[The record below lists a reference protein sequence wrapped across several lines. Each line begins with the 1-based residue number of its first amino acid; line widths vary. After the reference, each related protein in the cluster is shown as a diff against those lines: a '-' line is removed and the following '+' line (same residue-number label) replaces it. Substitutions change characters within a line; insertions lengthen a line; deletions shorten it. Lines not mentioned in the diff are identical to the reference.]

1 MNHGNKKK
9 MEMGGS
15 FDDMLRAYEL
25 SLLDKTRVPD
35 EEDIPSLSERTSDAF
50 ELGEIVWDTEMGKY
64 DVVVG
69 IFKGKT
75 NTGDEYIVKTTFG
88 GIRPVEILRKRGELG
103 DSGNAMDMLSAI
115 TNYGYMKGKFPE
127 DYPPILNMP
136 KMAKGGT
143 LELDPKQAKKA
154 FHLPIEMA
162 IYVPSTSDVDKV
174 ISDSEMKKRVA
185 EVSTYLSNIFGGY
198 TSQETIGGYV
208 DSKGNLVNEDVVRVV
223 SFGATD
229 KFEKNKAKILK
240 KIAEWCSKWSQEA
253 IGFEVEGDLYYIPEN
268 FAKGGNIRKYANGGS
283 VFYIPYTTEISF
295 KHKDDMDGVRRTST
309 FTKQI
314 DSSIAFEEARTI
326 AEEAID
332 ERLGFEGYDK
342 DDISEIEI
350 DDFYLGMPEEEDEK
364 KFRGEVGI
372 EENDEIL
379 PEIERSGRWG
389 DEYALLCDELANYKM
404 GGRIKNALKKRFGKS
419 KRGDV
424 EIMEVEE
431 IQESNNPKDMMK
443 TLNYDPQMILSALKE
458 AKDLAPETARSL
470 DLYMASQIRN
480 KQKFSDFLNA
490 TPNELLGRRFAVGGE
505 VKFVD
510 LSDYQSPRTIWESR
524 KSKNTNQNSFG
535 SFAHRINKKYI
546 GDYYLYRLSD
556 FDEDY
561 YSHIPLKKGE
571 ILARIET
578 DNMVGGEMP
587 LVKINIDKGRVY
599 FMSDDNDRFSDED
612 EKNPK
617 FDRASADVI
626 YLSLDK
632 AILRYVDFKH
642 KFAKGGRINDFEK
655 ILLDRD
661 FKKYSG
667 KYNQDVYSND
677 GYLKNFDVKITD
689 NGDIAQLYSPNE
701 YNWQTFISFLEP
713 QKLANFLDSQDY
725 ETKEIQDFT
734 LYAKGGDVKEDVL
747 EVSNQL
753 ANASKMHKQQS
764 QELKRL
770 SKKMA
775 KGGGVSKM
783 SYDEFIET
791 LRPYQIEGGFGSTLK
806 KGMKMYYLKSTHPLF
821 NKNFDHQ
828 NKRKAYK
835 EYVDFISQ
843 DGNERFREP
852 KGYAKGGEV
861 G

>member
-15 FDDMLRAYEL
+15 FDEMLRAYEL

-50 ELGEIVWDTEMGKY
+50 ELGEIVWDTEKGEY
-64 DVVVG
+64 GVVIG
-69 IFKGKT
+69 IYYGQ
-75 NTGDEYIVKTTFG
+75 TGDEYEVRLDSSG
-88 GIRPVEILRKRGELG
+88 MQPVDILRKRGELG
-103 DSGNAMDMLSAI
+103 DSGNAMDLLSAI
-115 TNYGYMKGKFPE
+115 GRYERLLNKFPE
-127 DYPPILNMP
+127 YTNDYPPILNKP
-136 KMAKGGT
+136 KMAKGGN
-143 LELDPKQAKKA
+143 
-154 FHLPIEMA
+154 
-162 IYVPSTSDVDKV
+162 V
-174 ISDSEMKKRVA
+174 
-185 EVSTYLSNIFGGY
+185 
-198 TSQETIGGYV
+198 
-208 DSKGNLVNEDVVRVV
+208 
-223 SFGATD
+223 
-229 KFEKNKAKILK
+229 
-240 KIAEWCSKWSQEA
+240 
-253 IGFEVEGDLYYIPEN
+253 
-268 FAKGGNIRKYANGGS
+268 RKYANGGS
-283 VFYIPYTTEISF
+283 VFYIPYTTEFSF
-295 KHKDDMDGVRRTST
+295 KHKDDMDGIRRTSA

-314 DSSIAFEEARTI
+314 DSSLSFEEARTI
-326 AEEAID
+326 SEEWID
-332 ERLGFEGYDK
+332 ERWAYDDLDK
-342 DDISEIEI
+342 DDVSEVVI
-350 DDFYLGMPEEEDEK
+350 DDFYLGMPEEDDEK

-372 EENDEIL
+372 EENDEML

-424 EIMEVEE
+424 EIMDVEE
-431 IQESNNPKDMMK
+431 IQESNNPQDMMQ

-458 AKDLAPETARSL
+458 AKGLAPETARSL

-490 TPNELLGRRFAVGGE
+490 TPNELLGRSFAVGGE

-510 LSDYQSPRTIWESR
+510 LSDNQSPRTIWESR

-535 SFAHRINKKYI
+535 AFAHRINKKYI

-587 LVKINIDKGRVY
+587 LVKINIDNGRVY

-617 FDRASADVI
+617 FDRASANVI

-632 AILRYVDFKH
+632 AILRYLDSKH
-642 KFAKGGRINDFEK
+642 KFAKGGEVEQQYKIYSAILEGSLEEDPLDYARGMDWMSSEYEMVDSLPTYHRYVDTINGIDVYYDYGADYYFFVESNDPQIMAKGGRINDFEK

-667 KYNQDVYSND
+667 KYNQDVYSNN

-689 NGDIAQLYSPNE
+689 NGDVAQLYSPNE

-725 ETKEIQDFT
+725 ETKQIQDFT
-734 LYAKGGDVKEDVL
+734 LYAKGGNVKEDVL

-775 KGGGVSKM
+775 KGG
-783 SYDEFIET
+783 
-791 LRPYQIEGGFGSTLK
+791 
-806 KGMKMYYLKSTHPLF
+806 
-821 NKNFDHQ
+821 
-828 NKRKAYK
+828 
-835 EYVDFISQ
+835 
-843 DGNERFREP
+843 
-852 KGYAKGGEV
+852 EV
-861 G
+861 E

>member
-1 MNHGNKKK
+1 
-9 MEMGGS
+9 
-15 FDDMLRAYEL
+15 
-25 SLLDKTRVPD
+25 
-35 EEDIPSLSERTSDAF
+35 
-50 ELGEIVWDTEMGKY
+50 
-64 DVVVG
+64 
-69 IFKGKT
+69 
-75 NTGDEYIVKTTFG
+75 
-88 GIRPVEILRKRGELG
+88 
-103 DSGNAMDMLSAI
+103 
-115 TNYGYMKGKFPE
+115 
-127 DYPPILNMP
+127 
-136 KMAKGGT
+136 
-143 LELDPKQAKKA
+143 
-154 FHLPIEMA
+154 
-162 IYVPSTSDVDKV
+162 
-174 ISDSEMKKRVA
+174 
-185 EVSTYLSNIFGGY
+185 
-198 TSQETIGGYV
+198 
-208 DSKGNLVNEDVVRVV
+208 
-223 SFGATD
+223 
-229 KFEKNKAKILK
+229 
-240 KIAEWCSKWSQEA
+240 
-253 IGFEVEGDLYYIPEN
+253 
-268 FAKGGNIRKYANGGS
+268 
-283 VFYIPYTTEISF
+283 
-295 KHKDDMDGVRRTST
+295 MDGVRRTST

>member
-15 FDDMLRAYEL
+15 FDEMLRAYEL
-25 SLLDKTRVPD
+25 SLLDETRVPD
-35 EEDIPSLSERTSDAF
+35 EEEIPSFSERTSDDF
-50 ELGEIVWDTEMGKY
+50 QLGEIVWDTEKGEY
-64 DVVVG
+64 GVVIG
-69 IFKGKT
+69 IYYGQ
-75 NTGDEYIVKTTFG
+75 TGDEYEVRLDSSG
-88 GIRPVEILRKRGELG
+88 MQPVDILRKRGELG
-103 DSGNAMDMLSAI
+103 DSGNAMDLLSAI
-115 TNYGYMKGKFPE
+115 GRYERLLNKFPE
-127 DYPPILNMP
+127 YTDDYPPILNKP
-136 KMAKGGT
+136 KMAKGGN
-143 LELDPKQAKKA
+143 
-154 FHLPIEMA
+154 
-162 IYVPSTSDVDKV
+162 V
-174 ISDSEMKKRVA
+174 
-185 EVSTYLSNIFGGY
+185 
-198 TSQETIGGYV
+198 
-208 DSKGNLVNEDVVRVV
+208 
-223 SFGATD
+223 
-229 KFEKNKAKILK
+229 
-240 KIAEWCSKWSQEA
+240 
-253 IGFEVEGDLYYIPEN
+253 
-268 FAKGGNIRKYANGGS
+268 RKYANGGS
-283 VFYIPYTTEISF
+283 VFYIPYTTEFSF
-295 KHKDDMDGVRRTST
+295 KHKDDMDGIRRTSA

-314 DSSIAFEEARTI
+314 DSSLSFEEARTI
-326 AEEAID
+326 SEEWID
-332 ERLGFEGYDK
+332 ERWAYDDLDK
-342 DDISEIEI
+342 DDVSEVVI
-350 DDFYLGMPEEEDEK
+350 DDFYLGMPEEDDEK

-372 EENDEIL
+372 EENDEML

-424 EIMEVEE
+424 EVMDVEE
-431 IQESNNPKDMMK
+431 IQESNNPQDMMQ

-490 TPNELLGRRFAVGGE
+490 TPNELLGRSFAVGGE

-510 LSDYQSPRTIWESR
+510 LSDNQSPRTIWESR

-535 SFAHRINKKYI
+535 AFAHRINKKYI

-587 LVKINIDKGRVY
+587 LVKINIDNGRVY

-617 FDRASADVI
+617 FDRASANVI

-632 AILRYVDFKH
+632 AILRYLDSKH
-642 KFAKGGRINDFEK
+642 KFALGGYIKNKVYGDVFVLTSQKYVKDTLIDNYDSYTPRYSVRKTEVLSKRVANRLVQRLEESNITPSKINDTFLTQELEYKIPLTGGQEDGYVILTLSSHEIIKMLSSLDLQYMIEDYKDKYNFRYIYAKGGGVEQQYKIYSAILEGSLEEDPLDYARGMDWMSSEYEMVDSLPTYHRYVDTINGIDVYYDYGADYYFFVESNDPQIMAKGGRINDFEK

-667 KYNQDVYSND
+667 KYNQDVYSNN

-689 NGDIAQLYSPNE
+689 NGDVAQLYSPNE

-725 ETKEIQDFT
+725 ETKQIQDFT
-734 LYAKGGDVKEDVL
+734 LYAKGGNVKEDVL

-775 KGGGVSKM
+775 KGG
-783 SYDEFIET
+783 
-791 LRPYQIEGGFGSTLK
+791 
-806 KGMKMYYLKSTHPLF
+806 
-821 NKNFDHQ
+821 
-828 NKRKAYK
+828 
-835 EYVDFISQ
+835 
-843 DGNERFREP
+843 
-852 KGYAKGGEV
+852 EV
-861 G
+861 E